1 MRQRSQR
8 YKGIVKAQRDAYYRC
23 VLLFQETKRW
33 VATPRCG
40 SHILLTADGCQCS
53 IAVPRGIGEAIGQ
66 TMHNTNFYAVRL
78 YSVAVVSAY
87 LPHSLEEAVQTM
99 EDITKLIRRWRSD
112 GCKHTVLGGDFNAM
126 LPEGHS
132 PTTGGHVMRA
142 SATRQARERKRRG
155 IVMSWLRELVGSSG
169 TQHLRTER
177 Y

>member
-23 VLLFQETKRW
+23 VLLFRETKRW

-112 GCKHTVLGGDFNAM
+112 GCKHTVLGGRLQRHAARGPLADDGRPRHESQRYEASQGAKEERYCDVM
-126 LPEGHS
+126 VEG
-132 PTTGGHVMRA
+132 
-142 SATRQARERKRRG
+142 
-155 IVMSWLRELVGSSG
+155 VGSSG
-169 TQHLRTER
+169 TQHLRPER